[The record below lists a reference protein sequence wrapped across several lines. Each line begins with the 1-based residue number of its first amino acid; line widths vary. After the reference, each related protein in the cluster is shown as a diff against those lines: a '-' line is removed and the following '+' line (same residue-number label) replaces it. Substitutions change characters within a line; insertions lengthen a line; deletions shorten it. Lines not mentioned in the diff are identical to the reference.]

1 MIPPVAKLPSA
12 SDKLDEKQHGM
23 IKAVKDALKLGLLG
37 SRHLKRTFTERATPF
52 FFPEALS
59 VN

>member
-1 MIPPVAKLPSA
+1 MNEH
-12 SDKLDEKQHGM
+12 LDEKQKGM

-59 VN
+59 VNQHVFGIK